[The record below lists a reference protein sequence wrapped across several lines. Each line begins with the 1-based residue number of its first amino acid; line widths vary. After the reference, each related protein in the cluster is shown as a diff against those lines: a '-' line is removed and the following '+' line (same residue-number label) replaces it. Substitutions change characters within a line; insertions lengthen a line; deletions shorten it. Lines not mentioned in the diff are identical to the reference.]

1 MKAGILTFHDAD
13 NYGAVLQ
20 AYALTQWLKQ
30 NNVDAEIV
38 NYQSKIYRKYKT
50 FRKHLYKRAPY
61 ILGVDII
68 KYRNKNRR
76 NKNFASFRKSYLPT
90 SKEMYCKKEDFN
102 GITDKYDYFICG
114 SDQIWNPEITKGFDP
129 VYFLDFVKSPEKK
142 IAYAPSVALKKLTE
156 FQIADISDYTS
167 SFASLAIREQEAI
180 DILQPYCEKDINKTC
195 DPVFLPDRSCYDNI
209 CSKTYEGKKYVFLYV
224 VGRAVKFKK
233 VISYAEKTAKEK
245 GLELYYIIDGDKA
258 LYHIDGKNV
267 FGCNPKDFLSLI
279 KNAQCV
285 VSNSFH
291 ATAFSILFAKQ
302 FITFLKDGTGS
313 RMVNLLRAFNLEN
326 RIFDEDK
333 TDMFKNQIDYS
344 SLEKS
349 LNEFRV
355 DSVEYLCNAL
365 GLKETEQKITDN
377 EIISQRQ
384 KNRKELKEFVE
395 WRKNAYLVRHRDE
408 HTLAKSRSGG
418 IFTAVSD
425 AILAEGGVVYGC
437 AMEGTTTA
445 VHQRATT
452 KEERDLFRGSK
463 YIQSEMRD
471 CFTQVKKDLKDGLT
485 VLFSGTSCQIAGLL
499 GYLHGEDTSKLYT
512 MDIICHGTPSP
523 KLWREYLNWMKEKY
537 GKEITAVNFRNKR
550 YGWKAHYETVKMG
563 KAAHT
568 TSTFRILF
576 FRNAFLRP
584 ACYECPF
591 SKLNRLSDITIGDA
605 WGIQKSKSKFNDNK
619 GCSIVLLNSEKA
631 EKIFK
636 SVKNDLNIENVDLR
650 DFMQHNL
657 YQPSIKP
664 ENRQKF
670 WDCLDKQG
678 FDAVADKYGRA
689 RLPRRIADKFFIL
702 SKNLRRSESD
712 S

>member
-50 FRKHLYKRAPY
+50 FRKHLYKKAPY

-90 SKEMYCKKEDFN
+90 SKDMYCKKEDFN

-114 SDQIWNPEITKGFDP
+114 SDQIWNPEITKGLDP

-180 DILQPYCEKDINKTC
+180 DILQPYCEKDITKTC

-233 VISYAEKTAKEK
+233 VISYAEKIAKEK
-245 GLELYYIIDGDKA
+245 GLELYYLIDGDKA

-302 FITFLKDGTGS
+302 FITFLKDGTSS

-326 RIFDEDK
+326 RIFD
-333 TDMFKNQIDYS
+333 
-344 SLEKS
+344 SLR
-349 LNEFRV
+349 F
-355 DSVEYLCNAL
+355 LCAVVFQQTL
-365 GLKETEQKITDN
+365 GICLTRMGLIHW
-377 EIISQRQ
+377 
-384 KNRKELKEFVE
+384 ELFP
-395 WRKNAYLVRHRDE
+395 L
-408 HTLAKSRSGG
+408 
-418 IFTAVSD
+418 
-425 AILAEGGVVYGC
+425 C
-437 AMEGTTTA
+437 
-445 VHQRATT
+445 
-452 KEERDLFRGSK
+452 
-463 YIQSEMRD
+463 
-471 CFTQVKKDLKDGLT
+471 
-485 VLFSGTSCQIAGLL
+485 
-499 GYLHGEDTSKLYT
+499 
-512 MDIICHGTPSP
+512 
-523 KLWREYLNWMKEKY
+523 
-537 GKEITAVNFRNKR
+537 
-550 YGWKAHYETVKMG
+550 
-563 KAAHT
+563 
-568 TSTFRILF
+568 
-576 FRNAFLRP
+576 
-584 ACYECPF
+584 
-591 SKLNRLSDITIGDA
+591 
-605 WGIQKSKSKFNDNK
+605 
-619 GCSIVLLNSEKA
+619 
-631 EKIFK
+631 
-636 SVKNDLNIENVDLR
+636 
-650 DFMQHNL
+650 
-657 YQPSIKP
+657 
-664 ENRQKF
+664 
-670 WDCLDKQG
+670 
-678 FDAVADKYGRA
+678 
-689 RLPRRIADKFFIL
+689 FIL
-702 SKNLRRSESD
+702 R
-712 S
+712 